1 MDLLEIYHPQVP
13 EFLDDLARTGAM
25 ERLRQVGMDCG
36 CEYTSFPLFHRGRP
50 SSRWEH
56 SLGVGLIVWHFTG
69 DRTQAAAGLLHDV
82 STPVFAHVVD
92 FLRRDYVGQ
101 SATEAGTEAIILGSR
116 QLREALERWDIR
128 PEDVVDYHRYPVAD
142 NDVPGLSADRLEY
155 TLRNFLQY
163 GVRSME
169 QAAAFYADLRVG
181 RSERGEDELMFG
193 EAELAADFARAALVN
208 ARVYVSDEDRFS
220 MEYLARLLRQGLE
233 AGVLEQADL
242 YTTEPQVIARLE
254 AAPETAALWSAF
266 RAFSRGLRAAER
278 PQGGDWFR
286 VSAKKRY
293 IDPYTEGR
301 GRASAL
307 SRAAGEDMARFLAT
321 QFSAWISAEA

>member
-13 EFLDDLARTGAM
+13 EFLDDLARTGVM

-56 SLGVGLIVWHFTG
+56 SLGVGLIVWHFAG
-69 DRTQAAAGLLHDV
+69 DR
-82 STPVFAHVVD
+82 P
-92 FLRRDYVGQ
+92 
-101 SATEAGTEAIILGSR
+101 
-116 QLREALERWDIR
+116 
-128 PEDVVDYHRYPVAD
+128 
-142 NDVPGLSADRLEY
+142 
-155 TLRNFLQY
+155 
-163 GVRSME
+163 

-220 MEYLARLLRQGLE
+220 MEYLARLLRRGLE

-266 RAFSRGLRAAER
+266 RAFSRSLRAAER

-301 GRASAL
+301 GPVPGGGGGYGALPRHAVQRLDLRGGVVYGRPAAIRPIPVPQGPMPSSARRSRPAGAMHESPAL
-307 SRAAGEDMARFLAT
+307 SAQIKRAAHRMRWAAPLFNFLLPAASPAAGGWTGGTPPCPRRWRGSPPPTARPGRG
-321 QFSAWISAEA
+321 S

>member
-1 MDLLEIYHPQVP
+1 MGLLEVYHPRVP
-13 EFLDDLARTGAM
+13 EFLADLSRTGVM

-36 CEYTSFPLFHRGRP
+36 CEYTSFPLFHRGLP

-69 DRTQAAAGLLHDV
+69 DRAQAAAGLLHDV

-101 SATEAGTEAIILGSR
+101 SATEAGTEAMILGSR
-116 QLREALERWDIR
+116 QVRETLERWDIR

-169 QAAAFYADLRVG
+169 EAAAFYADLRVG

-220 MEYLARLLRQGLE
+220 MEYLARLLRRGLE

-242 YTTEPQVIARLE
+242 YTTEPQVIAKLE
-254 AAPETAALWSAF
+254 AAPETAAGWSAF

-278 PQGGDWFR
+278 PRGADWFQ